1 MSTGMRSVSSPG
13 KSLRWLSREMSTALH
28 EESIPKFGG
37 SPGIRDERLLESAL
51 ERPRNLHAYED
62 AAGIPEL
69 AAAYSFGVARNH
81 PFIDGNKRIALLAI
95 AVFCSL
101 NGVRFAPARADE
113 VIMITSLAAG
123 ELTETQLGAWIAENS
138 AQNQTG

>member
-1 MSTGMRSVSSPG
+1 
-13 KSLRWLSREMSTALH
+13 MSTALH
-28 EESIPKFGG
+28 EESITRFGG

-113 VIMITSLAAG
+113 VITITSLAAG